1 MKEGK
6 QETREGRNKGVG
18 WEMGGT
24 WCQHWLVTDQ
34 PWVVIDWMILGF
46 QAETFAPSN
55 TELTNVHL
63 LLSYPQPLILSL
75 VYILFPIFLI
85 VKEIHTS

>member
-34 PWVVIDWMILGF
+34 LWVVIGWF
-46 QAETFAPSN
+46 
-55 TELTNVHL
+55 
-63 LLSYPQPLILSL
+63 
-75 VYILFPIFLI
+75 
-85 VKEIHTS
+85 